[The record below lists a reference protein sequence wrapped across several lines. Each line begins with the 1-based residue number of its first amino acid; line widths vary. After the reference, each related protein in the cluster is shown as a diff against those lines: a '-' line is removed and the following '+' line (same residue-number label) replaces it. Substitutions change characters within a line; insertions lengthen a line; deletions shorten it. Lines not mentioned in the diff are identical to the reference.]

1 MEDLLKSIQD
11 GILDGD
17 MKKTVD
23 GINTALDAGST
34 AEMILKNGMIPAM
47 TEVGH
52 LFERGEYFVPELL
65 VAARA
70 MQGGI
75 NILKPFLQKEDVKP
89 IGKVVIGTV
98 QGDLHDIGKN
108 LVSILMAGVGLEVF
122 DLGVDVAPG
131 LFVEKVK
138 ETSASIVAISALLTT
153 TMIKIPTIIQAF
165 DEAGL
170 RDEVNIMVGGAPITE
185 TFAKSVHADGYAP
198 DANQAAKLAL
208 QLL

>member
-23 GINTALDAGST
+23 GINIALDAGST

-75 NILKPFLQKEDVKP
+75 NILKPFL
-89 IGKVVIGTV
+89 
-98 QGDLHDIGKN
+98 
-108 LVSILMAGVGLEVF
+108 
-122 DLGVDVAPG
+122 
-131 LFVEKVK
+131 
-138 ETSASIVAISALLTT
+138 
-153 TMIKIPTIIQAF
+153 
-165 DEAGL
+165 
-170 RDEVNIMVGGAPITE
+170 
-185 TFAKSVHADGYAP
+185 
-198 DANQAAKLAL
+198 
-208 QLL
+208 